1 MEKGSSIAAAEFSRE
16 QEKPEL
22 VPGTP
27 AIKGIAEAL
36 VIKDGNVFFLSER
49 DGNVPL
55 MPGHGFGLYYND
67 CRFLNGYEL
76 TVGGRKAEVL
86 VRNAERDFMATLGL
100 FNPDLH
106 FEERDLAKHSVEIR
120 WERIASGEHCALFDS
135 ITLQNLT
142 GQTIR
147 FPIALKFTCGFEDI
161 FSIRGLYAGKR
172 GMVHS
177 PIWQKDVLSF
187 RYDGADKIARELTIQ
202 FSPTPDKTEHGA
214 GQFVIELLPQEQ
226 RQLSI
231 SLMINA
237 QDNGNCGSQPQ
248 SPASRPSRSPSSRK
262 VSALETCGSQPQSPA
277 SRPTRSPSSRKVRSQ
292 RTASQDQ
299 IRWLHGKTQVHTDSL
314 LLNRIMDRSLRD
326 LGMLRTELGEDNYF
340 AAGVPWF
347 VALFGRDSIITA
359 LQTLGYDSRIA
370 EQTIRL
376 LAKYQGKEVNPWR
389 EEEPGKILHELRV
402 GEMAHLNEIPH
413 TPYYGTVDAT
423 PLWLVLVGQ
432 HAAWTGDI
440 GLFNDLR
447 PQIEAALNWMEQ
459 YGDKD
464 GDGYVEY
471 ECTIEKGLANQGW
484 KDSGDGIVNA
494 DGTLATPPIA
504 LIEVQGYV
512 YEAKRE
518 MAALYRRVGE
528 IDRAE
533 QLEREAQE
541 LRARVNR
548 DFWISEGYYALAL
561 QGADNRPAAVL
572 SSNAGHA
579 CWSGIAEKEQARK
592 LADHLLSEQM
602 FNGWGI
608 RTLSADALRY
618 NPLAYHLGTVWPHD
632 NSLIAAGFK
641 RYGLD
646 EAALRVFDGLREAAL
661 HFEAARLPELFG
673 GFARDDYGIPVSYPV
688 ACQPQAW
695 SAGAMPY
702 LLTILLG
709 LEPDGFEYELRIV
722 RPRLPQGVNRVEVH
736 GLRVGKSRADLLFER
751 SGDEIA
757 VRALKVVGELNV
769 VVGDENRASST
780 AV

>member
-1 MEKGSSIAAAEFSRE
+1 MQKADSKQLEEYLTAA
-16 QEKPEL
+16 QEKSEL

-27 AIKGIAEAL
+27 AIKGIAEAI

-55 MPGHGFGLYYND
+55 TPGHGFGLYYND

-76 TVGGRKAEVL
+76 TVGGRKPEVL

-100 FNPDLH
+100 FNPDLRLQG
-106 FEERDLAKHSVEIR
+106 RDLLKHSVEIR
-120 WERIASGEHCALFDS
+120 WERVMSGQHCALFDS

-142 GQTIR
+142 SEPIR
-147 FPIALKFTCGFEDI
+147 FPIALKFSADFEDI
-161 FSIRGLYAGKR
+161 FAIRGISAGKR
-172 GMVHS
+172 GTIHP
-177 PIWQKDVLSF
+177 PIWDTSDVLCF
-187 RYDGADKIARELTIQ
+187 RYDGADGIARELAIQ
-202 FSPTPDKTEHGA
+202 FSMKPNETERGVA
-214 GQFVIELLPQEQ
+214 QFVIEIPPKERRRLMV
-226 RQLSI
+226 
-231 SLMINA
+231 SLMVDVRGKMLDVSGLRHDYGGRVDKRSAARGKSEGRA
-237 QDNGNCGSQPQ
+237 QNIVD
-248 SPASRPSRSPSSRK
+248 
-262 VSALETCGSQPQSPA
+262 
-277 SRPTRSPSSRKVRSQ
+277 
-292 RTASQDQ
+292 RTSY
-299 IRWLHGKTQVHTDSL
+299 IENRVETDSL

-326 LGMLRTELGEDNYF
+326 LGMLRNELGEDVTYF

-359 LQTLGYDSRIA
+359 LQTLAYDSGIA
-370 EQTIRL
+370 GQTIRL
-376 LAKYQGKEVNPWR
+376 LAEYQGKELNPWR

-402 GEMAHLNEIPH
+402 GEMANLNEIPH
-413 TPYYGTVDAT
+413 TPYYGTIDAT
-423 PLWLVLVGQ
+423 PLWLVLIGK

-440 GLFNDLR
+440 GLFKELQ
-447 PQIEAALNWMEQ
+447 PQIEAALNWIEQ

-471 ECTIEKGLANQGW
+471 ECLTEKGLANQGW

-494 DGTLATPPIA
+494 DGSLATPPIA

-518 MAALYRRVGE
+518 MAALYRRLGE
-528 IDRAE
+528 TDRADE
-533 QLEREAQE
+533 LEKQAHE

-548 DFWISEGYYALAL
+548 DFWVSDGYYALAL
-561 QGADNRPAAVL
+561 QGGNNQQAAVL

-579 CWSGIAEKEQARK
+579 CWSGIAEKEQAEK
-592 LADHLLSEQM
+592 VAEHLLSKEM
-602 FNGWGI
+602 FNGWGV
-608 RTLSADALRY
+608 RTLSSGALRY

-646 EAALRVFDGLREAAL
+646 EAALRVFAGLMEAAM
-661 HFEAARLPELFG
+661 HFEAGRLPELFG

-702 LLTILLG
+702 LLTTVLG
-709 LEPDGFEYELRIV
+709 LEPDAFEYELRIV
-722 RPRLPQGVNRVEVH
+722 RPKLPNNVNRVEVH
-736 GLRVGKSRADLLFER
+736 GLQVGKGKTDLLFER
-751 SGDEIA
+751 TGDQIA
-757 VRALKVVGELNV
+757 ARVLKVTEGLRV
-769 VVGDENRASST
+769 VVKE
-780 AV
+780 